1 MPDRKWYDRRDET
14 TRDVGGEIGSMST
27 EREPETKRDPKGRR
41 GLKGRWDPKG
51 RKVQRSSSLFG
62 GTMHS
67 RVRIKNRAQ
76 QELGNPSGLKR
87 YEPRKRFST
96 AFLKSC
102 ITVTSLRHTTYRL

>member
-27 EREPETKRDPKGRR
+27 ERQTETKRDPKGRR
-41 GLKGRWDPKG
+41 GPKG
-51 RKVQRSSSLFG
+51 REDPTGLKVQKRWGTQRRSGSLFG

-76 QELGNPSGLKR
+76 PELGVSVR
-87 YEPRKRFST
+87 R
-96 AFLKSC
+96 
-102 ITVTSLRHTTYRL
+102 